1 MTTTAANRRQ
11 FMQAVGAAG
20 VVAIA
25 GCLSDDVSGNSAT
38 TENETA
44 VEEGLPAAKAVDIDR
59 IARDPTDIPAP
70 VDWTEPREHDVRIR
84 TKDVT
89 AEIEPGVTFDFMTF
103 EGQVPGPMV
112 RVRKGDR
119 VNLRFEV
126 PEETNMAAHN
136 LDFHAVYG
144 PGGGAEATT
153 LAPGD
158 DAAEI
163 SFTAE
168 YAGAF
173 VYHCAVAGD
182 MDHHISAGM
191 FGSILVEPEEGLP
204 EVDREYYLGQHELYT
219 DGDVGEE
226 GHHTFDFD
234 AMMAEEPTYVVF
246 NGQAYGFTADGV
258 GPMRAETGET
268 ARVYFANGGPN
279 LLSSLHPIGNVWRDY
294 YRDGDLLSEPDRN
307 VETAPVAP
315 GTTTVGEMEFPV
327 PGPVKIV
334 DHALTR
340 AGRRGALA
348 VIDVTGEENPEI
360 YDENPGGDETR

>member
-11 FMQAVGAAG
+11 FMQALGATG

-25 GCLSDDVSGNSAT
+25 GCLSNDDVSGNSTT
-38 TENETA
+38 TEPAA
-44 VEEGLPAAKAVDIDR
+44 VDEGLPAAKAADVDR

-70 VDWTEPREHDVRIR
+70 VDWTEPREHDITVRTER
-84 TKDVT
+84 VT
-89 AEIEPGVTFDFMTF
+89 AEIEPGVTFDYMTF
-103 EGQVPGPMV
+103 EGQVPGPMI

-119 VNLRFEV
+119 VNLTVEV
-126 PEETNMAAHN
+126 PEDMNLEAHN
-136 LDFHAVYG
+136 MDFHAVYG

-153 LAPGD
+153 VAPGEN
-158 DAAEI
+158 AATI

-173 VYHCAVAGD
+173 IYHCAVPNLD
-182 MDHHISAGM
+182 QHISAGM
-191 FGSILVEPEEGLP
+191 FGTILVEPEEGLP
-204 EVDREYYLGQHELYT
+204 EVDREFYLGQHEIYT
-219 DGDVGEE
+219 DGEVGEQ
-226 GHHTFDFD
+226 GHHAFDFEGMKTED
-234 AMMAEEPTYVVF
+234 PTYVVF
-246 NGQAYGFTADGV
+246 NGQAYGLTEDGV
-258 GPMRAETGET
+258 GPMEAETGET

-279 LLSSLHPIGNVWRDY
+279 FTSALHPIGNVWRNY

-307 VETAPVAP
+307 IETAPVAP

-340 AGRRGALA
+340 AGRRGAMA
-348 VIDVTGEENPEI
+348 VIDVEGEENPEI
-360 YDENPGGDETR
+360 YDETPGEREQ

>member
-20 VVAIA
+20 AVAVA
-25 GCLSDDVSGNSAT
+25 GCLSDDVSGNSTT
-38 TENETA
+38 TETETE
-44 VEEGLPAAKAVDIDR
+44 VEEGLPAAKAVDVDR
-59 IARDPTDIPAP
+59 VARDPTDIPAP
-70 VDWTEPREHDVRIR
+70 VDWDEPREHDVTIR

-103 EGQVPGPMV
+103 EGQIPGLMI
-112 RVRKGDR
+112 RVRRGDR

-126 PEETNMAAHN
+126 PEDGNKFTHNM
-136 LDFHAVYG
+136 DFHAVYG
-144 PGGGAEATT
+144 PGGGGEATT

-173 VYHCAVAGD
+173 VYHCAVPGN
-182 MDHHISAGM
+182 MDQHISAGM
-191 FGSILVEPEEGLP
+191 FGTILVEPEDGLP
-204 EVDREYYLGQHELYT
+204 AVDREYYLGQHELYT

-234 AMMAEEPTYVVF
+234 AMAMEQPTYVVF
-246 NGQAYGFTADGV
+246 NGQAYGFTSDGL
-258 GPMRAETGET
+258 GPMRAEVGET

-279 LLSSLHPIGNVWRDY
+279 VLSSVHPIGNVWSRY
-294 YRDGDLLSEPDRN
+294 YRDGDLLSEPARN
-307 VETAPVAP
+307 VETSPVAP
-315 GTTTVGEMEFPV
+315 GTTTVGEMEFVV

-334 DHALTR
+334 DHALSR

-348 VIDVTGEENPEI
+348 VIDVEGEANPDVYAE
-360 YDENPGGDETR
+360 DPAE